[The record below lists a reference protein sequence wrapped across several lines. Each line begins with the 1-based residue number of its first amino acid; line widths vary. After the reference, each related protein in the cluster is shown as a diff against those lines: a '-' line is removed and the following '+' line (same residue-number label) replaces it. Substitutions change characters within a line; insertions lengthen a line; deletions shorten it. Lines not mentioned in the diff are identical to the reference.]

1 MDRLIEFSRRSTI
14 QLKKILTFYDK
25 RNGSDLYSKRLL
37 KALLDELQHLAK
49 YPTIGNP
56 STRPDVRFVYL
67 MGYTIIYRY
76 SPQKVTLLSIRSDTQ
91 KPLKM
96 YVKK

>member
-14 QLKKILTFYDK
+14 QLKKLLTFYDK

-67 MGYTIIYRY
+67 MGYPIIYRY